1 MNILDRND
9 RRSSGLNVSILEELK
24 NMLDGINPYIQVF
37 RTAGEMLRPN
47 NSVDLRL
54 KIIYS
59 RSGQYIQPTSN
70 EIVALIVSED
80 NG

>member
-1 MNILDRND
+1 
-9 RRSSGLNVSILEELK
+9 
-24 NMLDGINPYIQVF
+24 MLDGINPYIQVF

-59 RSGQYIQPTSN
+59 RSGRQYIQPTSN